1 MQILSPNF
9 SDEQRFKD
17 LWFKV
22 TTLRKSYYA
31 DRIRFYEEKLSKDPS
46 NKEALLELAKFYS
59 YNQDYTLAV
68 NLYKSYLS
76 KYPNDYEV
84 KI

>member
-59 YNQDYTLAV
+59 YNQDYTLAA